1 MTPMQPFTLRTL
13 EEIEGIMSGVARSIE
28 AIDNGTYGHCE
39 QCAVAIS
46 KASMAENPLATRC
59 DAHVVRERPALFVE
73 ADVAASAASAAVSEA
88 PPASAVIDVQEL
100 EELETV
106 EEIEELGAV
115 EDTEVAA
122 DFEEFDDGEF
132 MDDAEVEVE

>member
-46 KASMAENPLATRC
+46 KATLAENPLATRC
-59 DAHVVRERPALFVE
+59 DAHVVRERPALFAE
-73 ADVAASAASAAVSEA
+73 A
-88 PPASAVIDVQEL
+88 
-100 EELETV
+100 
-106 EEIEELGAV
+106 
-115 EDTEVAA
+115 EVAA
-122 DFEEFDDGEF
+122 DVADVEAEGIEEIEAAEDAELSAEFAEFDDTDFG
-132 MDDAEVEVE
+132 DDAAVEVE

>member
-73 ADVAASAASAAVSEA
+73 ADVAASAA
-88 PPASAVIDVQEL
+88 IDAEQ
-100 EELETV
+100 
-106 EEIEELGAV
+106 IEELGVV
-115 EDTEVAA
+115 EDTELAA
-122 DFEEFDDGEF
+122 EFEEFDDGEYV
-132 MDDAEVEVE
+132 DDAEVEVEVEVE

>member
-46 KASMAENPLATRC
+46 KATMAENPLATRC
-59 DAHVVRERPALFVE
+59 DAHVVRERPALFAEAEVPAPEVVDEVE
-73 ADVAASAASAAVSEA
+73 
-88 PPASAVIDVQEL
+88 
-100 EELETV
+100 
-106 EEIEELGAV
+106 
-115 EDTEVAA
+115 
-122 DFEEFDDGEF
+122 
-132 MDDAEVEVE
+132 AEVEVDEVADIGEISDVEDAEIQAEVEEYDDPQAEFE

>member
-46 KASMAENPLATRC
+46 KPTMAQNPLATRC
-59 DAHVVRERPALFVE
+59 DAHVVRERPALFAEAEVE
-73 ADVAASAASAAVSEA
+73 PLEDIEA
-88 PPASAVIDVQEL
+88 
-100 EELETV
+100 V
-106 EEIEELGAV
+106 EENAQFDG
-115 EDTEVAA
+115 D
-122 DFEEFDDGEF
+122 EFV
-132 MDDAEVEVE
+132 DDAETGVE

>member
-1 MTPMQPFTLRTL
+1 MQPFTLRTL

-46 KASMAENPLATRC
+46 KATMAENPLATRC

-73 ADVAASAASAAVSEA
+73 ADVVAAEVAVVDGEVTEA
-88 PPASAVIDVQEL
+88 DL
-100 EELETV
+100 EALE
-106 EEIEELGAV
+106 AV
-115 EDTEVAA
+115 EDA
-122 DFEEFDDGEF
+122 DQHAEFDGGEFDDSTET
-132 MDDAEVEVE
+132 AVE